1 MSNPSLGTIDC
12 PTCDTGGA
20 DVRQSRRRGAR
31 LYWQCADCG
40 LNQPT
45 GAKIQERLWRETE
58 FKPGAQ
64 PIRPSNVTADL
75 ERNTPEEFNPAEPEP
90 ETVNEPI
97 PQPKPQPRQGRGV
110 GILLLGALGLGALL
124 SMR

>member
-1 MSNPSLGTIDC
+1 MNPSLGTIDC
-12 PTCDTGGA
+12 PTCGKAGA
-20 DVRQSRRRGAR
+20 DVRQTKRKGSR

-45 GAKIQERLWRETE
+45 GAPIQEKLWRETV

-75 ERNTPEEFNPAEPEP
+75 APNTPPEYDPNEPEP
-90 ETVNEPI
+90 ATEAPTAA
-97 PQPKPQPRQGRGV
+97 QPTANRPNPAKGL
-110 GILLLGALGLGALL
+110 GIALLGCLGLGMFLATK
-124 SMR
+124 